1 MKLWIPLLTL
11 LLAVSGVIIWDTI
24 NTNTI
29 FNHMQKESTE
39 ISTAL
44 SSTDISNKDLQD
56 KINSLN
62 AYWTKEMDVLSL
74 FISRKDL
81 QPVSDYLQYLTASAT
96 NKSQEDAITYSGL
109 LKYNIDGLKESNSIT
124 LSNLI

>member
-1 MKLWIPLLTL
+1 MKLWLPLLTL
-11 LLAVSGVIIWDTI
+11 LLAVTGIIVWDTI

-29 FNHMQKESTE
+29 FNHMQKESTA

-44 SSTDISNKDLQD
+44 SSTDISNAELQN
-56 KINSLN
+56 KITSLD

-81 QPVSDYLQYLTASAT
+81 QPVSDYLQYLTSAT
-96 NKSQEDAITYSGL
+96 TNLNQEDAITYSNL
-109 LKYNIDGLKESNSIT
+109 LKYNIEGLKESNSIT
-124 LSNLI
+124 FSNLI